1 MQFDIGNHMLAQCWT
16 QLQFSL

>member
-1 MQFDIGNHMLAQCWT
+1 MQFDIGNHMLARCWT